1 MSDSLS
7 GEITLCDDES
17 SEFIKFAFF
26 QDQLV
31 VSGSIGDYS
40 DNRLCFSFF
49 ADQTGVSLLSNVL
62 KKLIDI

>member
-1 MSDSLS
+1 MKQKKEEGVCLPLFRCGKTQPKLWD
-7 GEITLCDDES
+7 
-17 SEFIKFAFF
+17 K
-26 QDQLV
+26 LV

-49 ADQTGVSLLSNVL
+49 ADQTGLSLLSNVL